1 MFIAT
6 QTELGAPKTFMN
18 VSVGNGLFFVLITV
32 SLWVAGLS
40 GTGTTEFTAPNIDRE
55 RPAVSMPSATD
66 ARVPRSS
73 TAPAPASFGANANE
87 TPRWRSDIMDSYESV
102 PSLAALAKPRD
113 ARR

>member
-55 RPAVSMPSATD
+55 RPSVSTPSATD
-66 ARVPRSS
+66 ARVSRSGI
-73 TAPAPASFGANANE
+73 APATASFSANANE